1 MNALDP
7 IAWAFLLMLL
17 GCALMVLEVFIPS
30 AGILGFLSATSFLG
44 AIYFAFQ
51 RGGATGLTFTLGVM
65 VVVPVVL
72 SLAFKYLPYTPIG
85 KALLG
90 TLPTD
95 EEVLPSDP
103 RKALVGRVGVA
114 RSKMLPSGAVEIDG
128 QMIDAVTQGLP
139 IDPGQYVEVI
149 EVRANR
155 VVVRP
160 AAEGQRPQQTDPRD
174 VLSRPLDELGIEGFD
189 EPLA

>member
-30 AGILGFLSATSFLG
+30 AGILGFLSATSFLA

-51 RGGATGLTFTLGVM
+51 RGSGTGLSFSLGLM

-72 SLAFKYLPYTPIG
+72 SFAFKYLPYTPIG

-95 EEVLPSDP
+95 EEVLTSDP
-103 RKALVGRVGVA
+103 RKALVGRVGIA

-149 EVRANR
+149 EVRGNR

-160 AAEGQRPQQTDPRD
+160 AAEGQRPQQADPRD
-174 VLSRPLDELGIEGFD
+174 VLSQPLDELGIEGFD

>member
-7 IAWAFLLMLL
+7 IAMASLLMLL
-17 GCALMVLEVFIPS
+17 GCALMVLEVFFPS
-30 AGILGFLSATSFLG
+30 AGILGFLSAAAFFA
-44 AIYFAFQ
+44 AIYYAFQ
-51 RGGATGLTFTLGVM
+51 RGGGTGLTFTLGVL
-65 VVVPVVL
+65 VAVPVVL
-72 SLAFKYLPYTPIG
+72 SLAFKLLPYTPIG

-90 TLPTD
+90 TIPTD
-95 EEVLPSDP
+95 EEVLPTDP
-103 RKALVGRVGVA
+103 RKELVGRVGVA

-128 QMIDAVTQGLP
+128 QMVDAVTQGVP

-160 AAEGQRPQQTDPRD
+160 AAEGQRPRQTDPRD
-174 VLSRPLDELGIEGFD
+174 VLSKPLEELGIEGFD

>member
-17 GCALMVLEVFIPS
+17 GCALMVLEVFFPS
-30 AGILGFLSATSFLG
+30 AGILGFLSATSFVA

-51 RGGATGLTFTLGVM
+51 RGTGTGATFTIAA
-65 VVVPVVL
+65 VVAVPVVL
-72 SLAFKYLPYTPIG
+72 TLAFKYLPYTPIG

-90 TLPTD
+90 SLPTD
-95 EEVLPSDP
+95 EEVLPDEP
-103 RKALVGRVGVA
+103 RKSLVGRVGVT

-128 QMIDAVTQGLP
+128 QMIDAVTQGVP

-160 AAEGQRPQQTDPRD
+160 ATEGQRPQQTDPRD
-174 VLSRPLDELGIEGFD
+174 VLHKPLEELGIEGFD
-189 EPLA
+189 EPLG

>member
-1 MNALDP
+1 MNVLNP
-7 IAWAFLLMLL
+7 IALATLLMVL

-30 AGILGFLSATSFLG
+30 AGILGFLSATSFLA

-51 RGGATGLTFTLGVM
+51 RGGATGLSFTLGVM
-65 VVVPVVL
+65 VAVPVVL

-95 EEVLPSDP
+95 EEVLPDEP
-103 RKALVGRVGVA
+103 RKALIGRVGVA

-128 QMIDAVTQGLP
+128 QMVDAVTQGLA

-160 AAEGQRPQQTDPRD
+160 AAEGQRPQQSDPRD
-174 VLSRPLDELGIEGFD
+174 VLSRPLDELGIDGFD